1 MRTRTFSHRV
11 RETKVGECMKTGK
24 NYTLI
29 IHVCH
34 TGIDGT
40 SKVMSCALP
49 ISHDCVL
56 AYLLILTAAN
66 FLIKEIFPTSLGTR
80 YLYFYLLT
88 PTLLC
93 RFYGHFLG
101 QTDQRVAIQP
111 VSSVV
116 AQQKPVLN
124 RVN

>member
-1 MRTRTFSHRV
+1 MFV
-11 RETKVGECMKTGK
+11 
-24 NYTLI
+24 I
-29 IHVCH
+29 P
-34 TGIDGT
+34 TGIAGT
-40 SKVMSCALP
+40 SKVMPCALP

-56 AYLLILTAAN
+56 AYLLILTATN

-93 RFYGHFLG
+93 RFYGLG